1 MKKLYSLLTLILL
14 LFTASGCEENY
25 RSMILFE
32 GVEPIYQIGTCDN
45 QVSSLTLY
53 LTNPDGIVLGIDGG
67 DGNYSLNGVD
77 AAVATVEFADDVNGY
92 RRIRIVPKKEGVA
105 NVVVKDGSG
114 GATMLKLEVKDC
126 YKLYY
131 HVQDVAYIHTGE
143 IDENSW
149 EAIVNGLE
157 QRMAM
162 KKQGYYMLIPVNPE
176 FSAWSS
182 GELRVKADDLSQGF
196 MKGTFEMIRQESL
209 GTVFRFSYND
219 EVHDFYFYNPL
230 AQSSTRE
237 SGQPSLV
244 MYEDVTS
251 YSPVALPAGC
261 EIYRL
266 EKWLRMLDMNLYAD
280 GAM

>member
-1 MKKLYSLLTLILL
+1 MKKLHSLLALILL
-14 LFTASGCEENY
+14 LFTASGCEDDY
-25 RSMILFE
+25 RSIVLFE

-45 QVSSLTLY
+45 LVSSLTLY

-67 DGNYSLNGVD
+67 DGNYSLSGVD
-77 AAVATVEFADDVNGY
+77 AAVATVEFTDDVNGY

-126 YKLYY
+126 YKYYY
-131 HVQDVAYIHTGE
+131 HVQDVGYIHTGE
-143 IDENSW
+143 IDDSAW
-149 EAIVNGLE
+149 KAIVSGLE

-162 KKQGYYMLIPVNPE
+162 KKQGYYTLIPADPE
-176 FSAWSS
+176 SSVWRS

-196 MKGTFEMIRQESL
+196 MKGTFEMVKQESIGAVL
-209 GTVFRFSYND
+209 RFSYND
-219 EVHDFYFYNPL
+219 EVHDFYFNNPL

-237 SGQPSLV
+237 SKIAPFV

-251 YSPVALPAGC
+251 YSPIALPAGC
-261 EIYRL
+261 EVYRL
-266 EKWLRMLDMNLYAD
+266 ERWLRIFDMNLYAD
-280 GAM
+280 DTM